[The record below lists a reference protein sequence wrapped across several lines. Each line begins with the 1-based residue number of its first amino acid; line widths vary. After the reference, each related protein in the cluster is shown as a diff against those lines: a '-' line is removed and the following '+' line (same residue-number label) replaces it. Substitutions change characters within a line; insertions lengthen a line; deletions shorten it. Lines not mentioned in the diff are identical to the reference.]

1 MVSIRNLWLTA
12 RYRSSRLTLFVGM
25 CTLLPAAVG
34 VASQVMAT
42 NDAIQGRIRTNVM
55 VWSNAEVI
63 KFLDHLRYA
72 VIPKDSHGVTQ
83 DEYPRGMTI
92 IDETV
97 LQAFC
102 DATSVRVI
110 TPGATARE
118 SLHVLSALERSSS
131 RWDTDPESTRSALS
145 AAVSLVLRLLG
156 READPA
162 KSREHALLSV
172 LAELRLAAG
181 GNADI
186 ASLMQDLT
194 KPPIA
199 QIGALSVN
207 TYLKKRER
215 RGSSPTP
222 QRRGSPRAG
231 DGGDAGECA

>member
-1 MVSIRNLWLTA
+1 VHSLA
-12 RYRSSRLTLFVGM
+12 RGCRRGL
-25 CTLLPAAVG
+25 
-34 VASQVMAT
+34 ASYGHERCDTGAHS
-42 NDAIQGRIRTNVM
+42 NECYG
-55 VWSNAEVI
+55 SNAEVI

-72 VIPKDSHGVTQ
+72 VIPKDSHDVTL

-118 SLHVLSALERSSS
+118 SLHVLSALERRSS

-162 KSREHALLSV
+162 KSREHVLMSV

-222 QRRGSPRAG
+222 LRRGSSPTPLRRGSSRAG